1 MSKKQKLFNLRQ
13 NISIESQNINYLLEH
28 VIFKSDDDVEKDV
41 LSGIALE
48 KSKKISKMSEKIG
61 KILKH

>member
-1 MSKKQKLFNLRQ
+1 MSKKQKLYKLRQ

-28 VIFKSDDDVEKDV
+28 VIFKSDDELEKDI

-48 KSKKISKMSEKIG
+48 KSKKIFRMSEKIG